1 MLQNECTRRKVKC
14 LTRRIDGWLG
24 VAIIS
29 ARQGKLTLKNILQSQ
44 AEKTF
49 DLVVGFKT
57 AGKDI
62 LDNEIL
68 FSHHLAWSST
78 MYWVTLKAP
87 FG

>member
-1 MLQNECTRRKVKC
+1 MIEIKKVTKVKMLQNECTRRKVKC
-14 LTRRIDGWLG
+14 LTWRIDGWLG

-57 AGKDI
+57 AGKDKSI
-62 LDNEIL
+62 N
-68 FSHHLAWSST
+68 
-78 MYWVTLKAP
+78 P
-87 FG
+87 R